1 MLKKVLVSGLITLS
15 LATSVNANG
24 FDLKTNMDMLLATF
38 NGVQKG
44 FLTNDKKSTLAAL
57 DRFQKEMNELLGDQK
72 NIEKLLPADIKHK
85 ASMAT
90 NTATSINQYADE
102 IRTILLDKNMRMINR
117 QNRSQKAFV
126 NIQKQCFRCHNMV
139 RDWE

>member
-1 MLKKVLVSGLITLS
+1 MLKKVLLSGLVSLS
-15 LATSVNANG
+15 LATGVNANG
-24 FDLKTNMDMLLATF
+24 FDLKTNMDMLAATF

-44 FLTNDKKSTLAAL
+44 FLTNDKKATLAAL
-57 DRFQKEMNELLGDQK
+57 DRFQKEMNELLGDKK
-72 NIEKLLPADIKHK
+72 NIERLLPNEIKHK

-90 NTATSINQYADE
+90 NAATSINQYADE
-102 IRTILLDKNMRMINR
+102 IRTILKDKNMRMINR